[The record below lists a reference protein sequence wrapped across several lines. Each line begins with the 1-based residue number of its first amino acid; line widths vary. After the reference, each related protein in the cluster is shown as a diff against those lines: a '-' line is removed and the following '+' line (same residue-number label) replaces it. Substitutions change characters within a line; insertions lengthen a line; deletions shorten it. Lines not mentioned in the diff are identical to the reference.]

1 MILKVIWVISDHLF
15 IIYKKMKVIQFTPY
29 FPPHKWGL
37 EVVAENIGKY
47 LVSGHHAEVI
57 NITSSVWQPK
67 EKQHQLI
74 IFEWEHIGYKING
87 YQVVT
92 IPSFEI
98 VHNFPCPKFWTK
110 QFRNI
115 MEYIK
120 IQKAD
125 IIQTHT
131 RFFLQTFMGGIIAKC
146 LKIPQVHVEHG
157 SGHVTGIAGRK
168 KAAARLYD
176 QTFGRLAFAMSD
188 RIISINKKN
197 LEFVSKFTS
206 QKKCEI
212 IYNGIEVPKIGARK
226 ESDSDDVKL
235 VFVGR
240 LIRLKWVRILLE
252 ACKILMEKWIE
263 YFSLEIIWDGEEKS
277 DLEHLMRRLRLQQYV
292 SFLWAKNHDEIITE
306 ILPNTDI
313 LVNPSLQE
321 WLPTTVL
328 EWLLAGCV
336 VVATNVWW
344 TREISD
350 QKDLVLVEAW
360 NSKRL
365 AEKLE
370 YAIENYK
377 ELQWLSESHI
387 KEKFNWENSAKKY
400 AEVYTT
406 LCK

>member
-1 MILKVIWVISDHLF
+1 
-15 IIYKKMKVIQFTPY
+15 MKVIQFTPY

-37 EVVAENIGKY
+37 EVVAENISKY
-47 LVSGHHAEVI
+47 LVSKNHAEVI

-67 EKQHQLI
+67 EQQHQLI
-74 IFEWEHIGYKING
+74 IFEGEHIGYKVHG
-87 YQVVT
+87 YQVIV

-115 MEYIK
+115 LKYIK
-120 IQKAD
+120 LQKAD

-131 RFFLQTFMGGIIAKC
+131 RFFLQTFMWAIIAKC

-157 SGHVTGIAGRK
+157 SGYVTGIAGRK

-176 QTFGRLAFAMSD
+176 QTFGRLTFAMAD
-188 RIISINKKN
+188 KIVSINKKN

-212 IYNGIEVPKIGARK
+212 IYNGIEVPHIPPRK
-226 ESDSDDVKL
+226 QSDSDDVKL

-263 YFSLEIIWDGEEKS
+263 HFSLEIIWDGEEKW

-328 EWLLAGCV
+328 EWLLAWCV
-336 VVATNVWW
+336 VVATNVWG

-350 QKDLVLVEAW
+350 QKDLILVEAG

-370 YAIENYK
+370 YAIEQHK
-377 ELQWLSESHI
+377 SLQWLSESHI
-387 KEKFNWENSAKKY
+387 KEKFNWEKAAEKY
-400 AEVYTT
+400 ANVYTQ
-406 LCK
+406 LMQK